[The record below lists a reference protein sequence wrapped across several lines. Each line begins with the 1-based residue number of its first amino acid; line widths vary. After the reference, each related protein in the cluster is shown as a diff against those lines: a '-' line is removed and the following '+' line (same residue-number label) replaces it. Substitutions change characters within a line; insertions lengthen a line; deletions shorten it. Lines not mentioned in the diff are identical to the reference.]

1 MTFNFNPDNFV
12 NVTGR
17 IESDIAKGT
26 FANQDGSR
34 KMRITLAVQNSYKG
48 KDGKYGKQ
56 DIPVDIFIPAKQ
68 VKIDENGNEDLGI
81 YGNLRTGD
89 LINVIGHLQTNNYVG
104 KDGKMVYGGI
114 VLQCDTIRFREPK
127 SVSDARAA
135 NKATAVAPQE
145 APPTV

>member
-1 MTFNFNPDNFV
+1 M
-12 NVTGR
+12 
-17 IESDIAKGT
+17 ESENSKKRSIITSVIVGAIVIALLSLIAFTTIIPNATKSKENAAT
-26 FANQDGSR
+26 
-34 KMRITLAVQNSYKG
+34 TLNDTAVI
-48 KDGKYGKQ
+48 GKYK
-56 DIPVDIFIPAKQ
+56 AYAS
-68 VKIDENGNEDLGI
+68 IDENGNEDLGI